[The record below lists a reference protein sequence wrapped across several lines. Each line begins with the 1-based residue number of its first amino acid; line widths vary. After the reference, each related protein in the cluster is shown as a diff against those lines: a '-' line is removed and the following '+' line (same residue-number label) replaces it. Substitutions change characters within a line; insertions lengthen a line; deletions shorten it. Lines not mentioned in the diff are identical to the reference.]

1 MVCILQSADL
11 PVQFSN
17 LSRERVD
24 LLDGL
29 GNIKIQIALL
39 LAKIVGRVVKAVCE
53 VACGGENR
61 LAQRQACGIPSKL
74 AEAAEEVRNLRADV
88 AAAAGK
94 VNFDLL
100 HAGDE
105 CVQLPLLLGLF
116 LNAQLQNGVAQ
127 ALQVLQEYLSPW
139 LKVRRDFGRS
149 RRRTE
154 RAHGFTKRPLAVGVK
169 LEFVAIRG
177 DYCRLSLFQLAS
189 QLLHQ
194 RQSLLE
200 RTKRETG
207 LGIHD
212 SKPGAITPCHPIDA

>member
-39 LAKIVGRVVKAVCE
+39 LGKIVGRVVKAVCE

-61 LAQRQACGIPSKL
+61 LAQRQACGIRSKL

-127 ALQVLQEYLSPW
+127 ALQLLQADSGAE
-139 LKVRRDFGRS
+139 R
-149 RRRTE
+149 E
-154 RAHGFTKRPLAVGVK
+154 RANYYGIILGQNR
-169 LEFVAIRG
+169 LEPRITGRVYIGEIRG
-177 DYCRLSLFQLAS
+177 DERVPEHAHVEKARHRLRHRRINHGHNFSPAFLSKSCSTLA
-189 QLLHQ
+189 L
-194 RQSLLE
+194 R
-200 RTKRETG
+200 
-207 LGIHD
+207 
-212 SKPGAITPCHPIDA
+212 

>member
-39 LAKIVGRVVKAVCE
+39 LGKIVGRVVKAVCE

-127 ALQVLQEYLSPW
+127 ALQVLQADSGAE
-139 LKVRRDFGRS
+139 R
-149 RRRTE
+149 E
-154 RAHGFTKRPLAVGVK
+154 RANYYGIILGQNRLEPRIAGRVRVGYVICSGVDGALLGLQSPDRDRHGSKKAGHDLPFRT
-169 LEFVAIRG
+169 
-177 DYCRLSLFQLAS
+177 QL
-189 QLLHQ
+189 
-194 RQSLLE
+194 R
-200 RTKRETG
+200 
-207 LGIHD
+207 
-212 SKPGAITPCHPIDA
+212 